1 MHKCHGLDQQ
11 KYLLTFGKEL
21 DFHTLLMVSQ
31 KIFTGGEKHF
41 LFFLGECR
49 WWCGVRTQDTY

>member
-11 KYLLTFGKEL
+11 KYLLTFGQEL

-41 LFFLGECR
+41 LFLIQMIGKIR
-49 WWCGVRTQDTY
+49 WRGFI